1 MKVAKVDWTPK
12 KQLAEGT
19 EDVVFRRSQDGPTI
33 IKAHAAI
40 LASQSDKFYKEFFP
54 PPAGQT
60 FPFVLCDWSQSTE
73 CEVAL
78 KAFVKMLYGT
88 GPRFAS
94 LSTKTLL
101 GVHCLASHYQIPGLM
116 KEMVEKIKIAHIP
129 LSEIPSYLSFDH
141 PKPSTFGSQE
151 RREAVEA
158 SIAETLKSTPGQ
170 LRIIR
175 TKIDLSCLKEHLA
188 RILPTGTNLD
198 EVLDAYKKFLALKVC
213 YFTRTVCGYFITGS
227 INPIEK
233 LNILLHKSLQVICG
247 DTSVPQKF
255 SPSPLVDQVKDAIE
269 IGPSNCNSS
278 HFNRRCG
285 TRTCCAHNST

>member
-1 MKVAKVDWTPK
+1 MERWTPK
-12 KQLAEGT
+12 KQTLASQLPEGS

-40 LASQSDKFYKEFFP
+40 LANQSDRFHKEFYP
-54 PPAGQT
+54 IPAGQT
-60 FPFVLCDWSQSTE
+60 LPIVLCDWSQSTE

-101 GVHCLASHYQIPGLM
+101 GVHCLASHYHIPGLM
-116 KEMVEKIKIAHIP
+116 EKMVEKIKGAHIP
-129 LSEIPSYLSFDH
+129 LAEIPSYLSFDH
-141 PKPSTFGSQE
+141 PRSSTFGSQE

-158 SIAETLKSTPGQ
+158 SIEETIKSIPGKV
-170 LRIIR
+170 RIIR
-175 TKIDLSCLKEHLA
+175 VKIDLSCLKEHLA

-213 YFTRTVCGYFITGS
+213 YLTLPVCGYYS
-227 INPIEK
+227 KHKIN
-233 LNILLHKSLQVICG
+233 
-247 DTSVPQKF
+247 
-255 SPSPLVDQVKDAIE
+255 
-269 IGPSNCNSS
+269 
-278 HFNRRCG
+278 
-285 TRTCCAHNST
+285 

>member
-141 PKPSTFGSQE
+141 TRPSTFGSQE
-151 RREAVEA
+151 RRQAVEA
-158 SIAETLKSTPGQ
+158 SIEETLKSIPGKV
-170 LRIIR
+170 RIIR
-175 TKIDLSCLKEHLA
+175 VKIDLSCLKEHLA

-255 SPSPLVDQVKDAIE
+255 SPSPLVDQVKD